1 MPFDSL
7 VANPG
12 RLRILVSLAQE
23 PTQEFVQLRQATKLT
38 DGNLSTHAKR
48 LHSAGMLAIE
58 KTFRGGKPVT
68 TLSLTTVGRTAL
80 ESHANDLLAALRI
93 PKREMMPIDM
103 PVSVPAQEEDWVD

>member
-12 RLRILVSLAQE
+12 RLGILVSLAQE

-38 DGNLSTHAKR
+38 DGKLSTHAKR

-68 TLSLTTVGRTAL
+68 TLSLTPVGRTAL
-80 ESHANDLLAALRI
+80 ESHAKDLLAALRI
-93 PKREMMPIDM
+93 PKREMMPNDM
-103 PVSVPAQEEDWVD
+103 PVSVPAQEEDWVE

>member
-38 DGNLSTHAKR
+38 DGNLSTHARR

-58 KTFRGGKPVT
+58 KTFRSGKPVT
-68 TLSLTTVGRTAL
+68 MLSLTRTGRAAL
-80 ESHANDLLAALRI
+80 ESHANDLLAALQI
-93 PKREMMPIDM
+93 PKREMMPIDL
-103 PVSVPAQEEDWVD
+103 PANVPAQDDNWID